1 MIFLHAFTLH
11 NFPFYS
17 QHGPLFSLRIFSKNG
32 CLLLI
37 DWLSLF
43 FNEVAGLRPKTN
55 NGERGM
61 EGGGGVKTQESW
73 ANVLFECPLFET
85 TDLFFRVIRHDSSV
99 LLSQNFIYFKKPI
112 KVQIWW
118 NFTWSVESLKLCTL
132 IGYFCPNHVQFQLK
146 KYRRDLSWH
155 WRVIRF
161 LKKNS
166 LFVWKTTWETWWIL
180 TQAVKNL

>member
-1 MIFLHAFTLH
+1 MRGRGWVLAK
-11 NFPFYS
+11 
-17 QHGPLFSLRIFSKNG
+17 KNVSWG
-32 CLLLI
+32 SGREGGVCE
-37 DWLSLF
+37 
-43 FNEVAGLRPKTN
+43 NKQGRKR
-55 NGERGM
+55 GE
-61 EGGGGVKTQESW
+61 GGGVKTQESW